1 MNTLAKSLPVPV
13 YTPPAVRLD
22 PVWWLGELGRREPVL
37 AGVGILIGLAAIP
50 MALAGALDPRFF
62 NGIDVWI
69 KPVKFATAI
78 FLYMLTLAFFAGW
91 VSREDGEKWWFSAAV
106 RIVAAAALF
115 EIVYISFQASL
126 AQASHYNHADVL
138 HIALY
143 AMMGV
148 GATLMVAF
156 SGLLGVLVLRNRTLN
171 VAPAIRDSVVIGLT
185 LTFVLTMIVAGTLSA
200 WGSHWIGGAHS
211 DAGAMIL
218 TGWSRDGGD
227 LRVAH
232 LFATHAMHF
241 IPIFGVASAYIF
253 GARNRRPVWLFS
265 ALFTGF
271 VAFLYFQALAGQPFL
286 PFIE

>member
-1 MNTLAKSLPVPV
+1 MNTFAKSLPVPV
-13 YTPPAVRLD
+13 YTPPAVHLD
-22 PVWWLGELGRREPVL
+22 PVWWLGELGRRQPVL
-37 AGVGILIGLAAIP
+37 AGTGILIGLAAIP
-50 MALAGALDPRFF
+50 MMVGGALDPRLF

-91 VSREDGEKWWFSAAV
+91 VSREEKRKWWFRAAV
-106 RIVAAAALF
+106 RVVAASALY

-126 AQASHYNHADVL
+126 AEASHYNHTDTL

-156 SGLLGVLVLRNRTLN
+156 SGLLAFLVQRNRALN
-171 VAPAIRDSVVIGLT
+171 VAPAIRDSAVIGLG
-185 LTFVLTMIVAGTLSA
+185 LTFVLTIIVAGTLSA
-200 WGSHWIGGAHS
+200 WGSHWIGGVHS
-211 DAGAMIL
+211 DAGGMVL

-241 IPIFGVASAYIF
+241 IPIFGVVSAYIF
-253 GARNRRPVWLFS
+253 GAGARRPVWLFS

-271 VAFLYFQALAGQPFL
+271 VIFLYFQALAGQPFL
-286 PFIE
+286 PFIK

>member
-1 MNTLAKSLPVPV
+1 MNPHTKFLPVAV
-13 YTPPAVRLD
+13 YTPAATRVD
-22 PVWWLGELGRREPVL
+22 PVWWLGELGRRQPVL
-37 AGVGILIGLAAIP
+37 TGTAILIGLAVVP
-50 MALAGALDPRFF
+50 MGLAGAVDPRLF

-69 KPVKFATAI
+69 KPVKFGTAI
-78 FLYMLTLAFFAGW
+78 VLYMLTLAFFTGW
-91 VSREDGEKWWFSAAV
+91 VSGKDRRKWWFNAAV

-115 EIVYISFQASL
+115 EILYISFQASL
-126 AQASHYNHADVL
+126 AQASHYNRADML

-143 AMMGV
+143 AVMGM

-156 SGLLGVLVLRNRTLN
+156 SGLLALLVRRNRTLN
-171 VAPAIRDSVVIGLT
+171 VAPAIRDSVVIGLM
-185 LTFVLTMIVAGTLSA
+185 LTFALTMIVAGTLSA
-200 WGSHWIGGAHS
+200 WGSHWIGGVHS
-211 DAGAMIL
+211 DAGGMIL

-253 GARNRRPVWLFS
+253 GPGNRLPVWLFS
-265 ALFTGF
+265 VLFTGF

-286 PFIE
+286 PFIG

>member
-13 YTPPAVRLD
+13 YAPPALRLD

-37 AGVGILIGLAAIP
+37 AGTGILIGLAAIP
-50 MALAGALDPRFF
+50 MALAGVLDPRVF

-91 VSREDGEKWWFSAAV
+91 VSRKDRRKWWFNAAV
-106 RIVAAAALF
+106 RLVAAAALF
-115 EIVYISFQASL
+115 EIVYISYQASL
-126 AQASHYNHADVL
+126 AQASHYNRTDVL
-138 HIALY
+138 HIVLY
-143 AMMGV
+143 ALMGV

-156 SGLLGVLVLRNRTLN
+156 SGLLAFLVQRNRALN
-171 VAPAIRDSVVIGLT
+171 VAPAIRDSAVIGLG
-185 LTFVLTMIVAGTLSA
+185 LTFVLTLIVAGTLSA
-200 WGSHWIGGAHS
+200 WGSHWIGGVHS
-211 DAGAMIL
+211 DAGGMIL

-253 GARNRRPVWLFS
+253 GAGNRRPVWVFS
-265 ALFTGF
+265 ALFTSF
-271 VAFLYFQALAGQPFL
+271 IAFLYFQALAGQPFL
-286 PFIE
+286 PFIK

>member
-13 YTPPAVRLD
+13 YAPPALRLD

-37 AGVGILIGLAAIP
+37 AGTGILIGLAAIS
-50 MALAGALDPRFF
+50 MALAGVLDPRLF

-91 VSREDGEKWWFSAAV
+91 VSRKDRQKWWFSAAV
-106 RIVAAAALF
+106 WIVAAAALF
-115 EIVYISFQASL
+115 EIVYISYQASL
-126 AQASHYNHADVL
+126 AQASHYNRADML

-156 SGLLGVLVLRNRTLN
+156 SGLLALLIQRNRALS
-171 VAPAIRDSVVIGLT
+171 VVPAIRDSVVIGLA

-200 WGSHWIGGAHS
+200 WGSHWIGGVHS
-211 DAGAMIL
+211 DAGGMTL

-253 GARNRRPVWLFS
+253 GVGNRRPIWLFS

-271 VAFLYFQALAGQPFL
+271 VVFLYFQALAGQPFL
-286 PFIE
+286 PFIK

>member
-1 MNTLAKSLPVPV
+1 MNTLSKSLPVPV
-13 YTPPAVRLD
+13 YAPPGLRLD

-37 AGVGILIGLAAIP
+37 AGTSILIGLAAIP
-50 MALAGALDPRFF
+50 MALAGVLDPRVF

-91 VSREDGEKWWFSAAV
+91 VSRKDRQRWWFTAAV

-115 EIVYISFQASL
+115 EIVYISYQASL
-126 AQASHYNHADVL
+126 AQASHYNRSDVL

-143 AMMGV
+143 ALMGV

-156 SGLLGVLVLRNRTLN
+156 SGLLAFLVQRNRALN
-171 VAPAIRDSVVIGLT
+171 VAPAIRDSAVIGLG

-200 WGSHWIGGAHS
+200 CGSHCIGGVHS
-211 DAGAMIL
+211 DAGGLVL

-253 GARNRRPVWLFS
+253 GAGNRRPVWLFS
-265 ALFTGF
+265 ALFTVF
-271 VAFLYFQALAGQPFL
+271 VVFLYFQALAGQPFL
-286 PFIE
+286 PFIK

>member
-13 YTPPAVRLD
+13 YAPPALRLD

-37 AGVGILIGLAAIP
+37 AGTGILIGLAAIP
-50 MALAGALDPRFF
+50 MALAGVLDPRVF

-78 FLYMLTLAFFAGW
+78 VLYMLTLAFFAGW
-91 VSREDGEKWWFSAAV
+91 VSRKDRRKWWFNAAV
-106 RIVAAAALF
+106 WLFAAAALF
-115 EIVYISFQASL
+115 EIVYISYQASL
-126 AQASHYNHADVL
+126 AEASHYNRTDVL
-138 HIALY
+138 HIVLY
-143 AMMGV
+143 ALMGV

-156 SGLLGVLVLRNRTLN
+156 SGLLAFLIQRNRALN
-171 VAPAIRDSVVIGLT
+171 VAPAIRDSVVIGLA

-211 DAGAMIL
+211 DAGGMIL

-253 GARNRRPVWLFS
+253 GAGNRRPVWVFS
-265 ALFTGF
+265 VLFTSF
-271 VAFLYFQALAGQPFL
+271 IAFLYFQALAGQPFL
-286 PFIE
+286 PFIK

>member
-1 MNTLAKSLPVPV
+1 MNTLTKSLPVAV
-13 YTPPAVRLD
+13 YTPAATRVD

-37 AGVGILIGLAAIP
+37 AGTGILIGLAAIP
-50 MALAGALDPRFF
+50 MAFAGVVDPRLF

-78 FLYMLTLAFFAGW
+78 VLYMLTLAFFAGW
-91 VSREDGEKWWFSAAV
+91 VSGKDRRKWWFNAAV

-115 EIVYISFQASL
+115 EIVYISYQASL
-126 AQASHYNHADVL
+126 AQASHYNRADML

-156 SGLLGVLVLRNRTLN
+156 SGLLALLIRRNPALN
-171 VAPAIRDSVVIGLT
+171 VAPAIRDSVVIGLA
-185 LTFVLTMIVAGTLSA
+185 LTFVLTVIVAGTLSA
-200 WGSHWIGGAHS
+200 WGSHWIGGVHS
-211 DAGAMIL
+211 DAGGMVL

-253 GARNRRPVWLFS
+253 GGGNRLPIWLFS

>member
-13 YTPPAVRLD
+13 YTPPALRLD

-37 AGVGILIGLAAIP
+37 AGTGILIGLAAIP
-50 MALAGALDPRFF
+50 MALAGVLDPRVF

-91 VSREDGEKWWFSAAV
+91 VNRKDRQKWWFKAAV
-106 RIVAAAALF
+106 WTVAAAALF
-115 EIVYISFQASL
+115 EIVYISYQASL
-126 AQASHYNHADVL
+126 AEASHYNRTDVL
-138 HIALY
+138 HIVLY
-143 AMMGV
+143 ALMGV

-156 SGLLGVLVLRNRTLN
+156 SGLLAFLVQRNRALN
-171 VAPAIRDSVVIGLT
+171 VAPAIRDSVVIGLA

-200 WGSHWIGGAHS
+200 WGSHWIGGVHS
-211 DAGAMIL
+211 DAGGMIL

-253 GARNRRPVWLFS
+253 GAGNRRPVWVFS
-265 ALFTGF
+265 ALFTSF
-271 VAFLYFQALAGQPFL
+271 IAFLYFQALAGQPFL
-286 PFIE
+286 PFIK

>member
-13 YTPPAVRLD
+13 YTPPALRLD

-37 AGVGILIGLAAIP
+37 AGTGILIGLAAIP
-50 MALAGALDPRFF
+50 MALAGVLDPRVF

-91 VSREDGEKWWFSAAV
+91 VNRKDRQKWWFKAAV
-106 RIVAAAALF
+106 WTVAAAALF
-115 EIVYISFQASL
+115 EIVYISYQASL
-126 AQASHYNHADVL
+126 AEASHYNRTDVL
-138 HIALY
+138 HIVLY
-143 AMMGV
+143 ALMGV

-156 SGLLGVLVLRNRTLN
+156 SGLLAFLVQRNRALN
-171 VAPAIRDSVVIGLT
+171 VAPAIRDSAVIGLG
-185 LTFVLTMIVAGTLSA
+185 LTFVLTLIVAGTLSA
-200 WGSHWIGGAHS
+200 WGSHWIGGVHS
-211 DAGAMIL
+211 DAGGMIL

-253 GARNRRPVWLFS
+253 GAGNRRPVWVFS
-265 ALFTGF
+265 ALFTSF
-271 VAFLYFQALAGQPFL
+271 IAFLYFQALAGQPFL
-286 PFIE
+286 PFIK